1 MKLFNKKEPG
11 VSRKLALIA
20 VMIVVSVFI
29 FSGIALSSSG
39 GEHGEHAAPKGWVA
53 TDTYKV
59 MNFTVLALGL
69 FFLLRKP
76 LAQALNGRI
85 KGIKDQLD
93 DLESKK
99 SEAEKKLAEY
109 NEKLSLL
116 DKEAERI
123 IAEYVKQ
130 GQEAKIR
137 ILEKAE
143 LEAKKLEDQ
152 AGRNI
157 ENELKQAK
165 SKLQEEIFE
174 KALIKAEEIIKSRIT
189 NEDQDKL
196 IDEYLNKVV
205 A

>member
-11 VSRKLALIA
+11 VSRKRNLIT
-20 VMIVVSVFI
+20 VIMIVVAVLM
-29 FSGIALSSSG
+29 FSGVAWSSSG
-39 GEHGEHAAPKGWVA
+39 GGHKAKGWVA

-59 MNFTVLALGL
+59 MNFTVLMVAL

-76 LAQALNGRI
+76 VAQALNARI
-85 KGIKDQLD
+85 KGIKEQLD
-93 DLESKK
+93 DLEAKK
-99 SEAEKKLAEY
+99 KEADKKLAEY

-116 DKEAERI
+116 DKEAENI

-130 GQEAKIR
+130 GKEAKAR
-137 ILEKAE
+137 ILEQAE
-143 LEAKKLEDQ
+143 LEAKKLEYQ

-157 ENELKQAK
+157 ENELKLAK

-189 NEDQDKL
+189 GEDQDKL
-196 IDEYLNKVV
+196 IDEYLEKVV

>member
-11 VSRKLALIA
+11 VSRKRNLIT
-20 VMIVVSVFI
+20 VIMIVVAVLM
-29 FSGIALSSSG
+29 FSGVAWSSSG
-39 GEHGEHAAPKGWVA
+39 GGHEPKGWVA

-59 MNFTVLALGL
+59 MNFTVLMVAL

-76 LAQALNGRI
+76 VAQALNARI
-85 KGIKDQLD
+85 KGIKEQID
-93 DLESKK
+93 DLEAKK
-99 SEAEKKLAEY
+99 KEADKKLAEY

-116 DKEAERI
+116 DKEAENI

-130 GQEAKIR
+130 GKEAKAR
-137 ILEKAE
+137 ILEQAE
-143 LEAKKLEDQ
+143 LEARKLEDQ

-157 ENELKQAK
+157 ENELKMAK

-189 NEDQDKL
+189 DEDQDKH
-196 IDEYLNKVV
+196 IDEYLEKVV

>member
-11 VSRKLALIA
+11 VSRKRNLIT
-20 VMIVVSVFI
+20 VIMIVVAVLM
-29 FSGIALSSSG
+29 FSGVAWSSSG
-39 GEHGEHAAPKGWVA
+39 GGHEPKGWVA

-59 MNFTVLALGL
+59 MNFTVLMAAL

-76 LAQALNGRI
+76 VAQALNARI
-85 KGIKDQLD
+85 KGIKEQID
-93 DLESKK
+93 DLEAKK
-99 SEAEKKLAEY
+99 KEADKKLAEY

-116 DKEAERI
+116 DKEAENI

-130 GQEAKIR
+130 GKEAKAR
-137 ILEKAE
+137 ILEQAE
-143 LEAKKLEDQ
+143 LEAKKLEYQ
-152 AGRNI
+152 ASRNI
-157 ENELKQAK
+157 ENELKLAK

-189 NEDQDKL
+189 GEDQDKL
-196 IDEYLNKVV
+196 IDEYLEKVV

>member
-1 MKLFNKKEPG
+1 M
-11 VSRKLALIA
+11 
-20 VMIVVSVFI
+20 
-29 FSGIALSSSG
+29 
-39 GEHGEHAAPKGWVA
+39 
-53 TDTYKV
+53 
-59 MNFTVLALGL
+59 
-69 FFLLRKP
+69 
-76 LAQALNGRI
+76 AQALNGRI